1 METSMAKNYDRSA
14 EDIGNIVGLEHV
26 NMQVTD
32 QRLATLFYITGL
44 GLTRDPYL
52 VTGVVNMWVN
62 IGRSQ
67 FHLPVGD
74 PQVFRGRV
82 GLVLPDLGALAES
95 LDAVRAELDGTR
107 FDYTEAN
114 DHIDVTCPWGNRIR
128 CHASDARFG
137 PVLLGMPYVQLDV
150 PPGSADGIARFY
162 REIFDG
168 VTTVEEVDG
177 APAARVNV
185 GYRQDLIYRETKDKL
200 PDYDRHHLQIYVTG
214 FSAPYDRLK
223 ERGLITQES
232 NQHQYRF
239 EDIVDPKSGDV
250 LYTLEHEVRS
260 MSHPL
265 FGRPMINRNPAQTN
279 NAFAPGYD
287 DRPWAMPVA
296 E

>member
-1 METSMAKNYDRSA
+1 MAKKYDRSA

-26 NMQVTD
+26 NVQVPD
-32 QRLATLFYITGL
+32 QRLATVFYITGL

-74 PQVFRGRV
+74 PQAFRGTI

-95 LDAVRAELDGTR
+95 LDAVRGELDGTR

-114 DHIDVTCPWGNRIR
+114 DHIDVICPWGNRIR
-128 CHASDARFG
+128 CHAPDARFG

-150 PPGSADGIARFY
+150 PAGSADGIARFY

-168 VTTVEEVDG
+168 VAAGEEVDG

-185 GYRQDLIYRETKDKL
+185 GYRQDLIFRETKDKL
-200 PDYDRHHLQIYVTG
+200 PEYDRHHLQVYVTG

-279 NAFAPGYD
+279 NSFAPGYD

-296 E
+296 G